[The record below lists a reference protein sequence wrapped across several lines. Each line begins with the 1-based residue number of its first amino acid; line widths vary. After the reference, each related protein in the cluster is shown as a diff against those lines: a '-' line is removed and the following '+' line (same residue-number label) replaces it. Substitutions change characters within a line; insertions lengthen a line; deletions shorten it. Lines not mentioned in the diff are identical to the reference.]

1 MKRLFTASIACV
13 IMAMSACTVTHVV
26 NGNETIFW
34 RDADGTE
41 TATYKDHGSTTTII
55 INKMSKREIIKLI
68 PFPNMD
74 DTESTTPVQFG
85 YHYYH
90 ELKLY
95 DSLNVLIDTFSVDT
109 LGDMVDVMP
118 LVFELGGLAPRE
130 QNELDYLAAEI
141 AAFWIDPQTD
151 WNLNN

>member
-1 MKRLFTASIACV
+1 MLS
-13 IMAMSACTVTHVV
+13 
-26 NGNETIFW
+26 
-34 RDADGTE
+34 
-41 TATYKDHGSTTTII
+41 I